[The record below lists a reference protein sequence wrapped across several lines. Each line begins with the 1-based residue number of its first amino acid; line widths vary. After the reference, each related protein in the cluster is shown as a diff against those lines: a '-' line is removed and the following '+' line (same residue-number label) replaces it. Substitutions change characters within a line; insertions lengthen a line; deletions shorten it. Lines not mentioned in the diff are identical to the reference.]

1 MVSLRSDLAGAGGRT
16 TTSVNIPAQLGLFAV
31 CALLFVSALSL
42 RAADPNEL
50 LNGFLTTQKGV
61 KTWSADFLQT
71 RTSKSFARPL
81 TASGRVWFSAPNKF
95 HWELGQPAQ
104 TIAVRTADEMLVIY
118 PRLKRVEKYPLN
130 EKAAGQWKDMLA
142 LLEAGFP
149 TDRVELESR
158 FKIGEVRVV
167 NDLAEVNLEPKSSS
181 ARKMMPRFTIG
192 FSPNDFSL
200 RATEMQFADGSTMR
214 NDFKSGRI
222 NETLDSELF
231 APKIESDYK
240 LIEPLKK

>member
-1 MVSLRSDLAGAGGRT
+1 MVSLRSDLAGARRRAT
-16 TTSVNIPAQLGLFAV
+16 TAVSIPAWLGLFVVLAF
-31 CALLFVSALSL
+31 LFASALSS

-50 LNGFLTTQKGV
+50 LNGFLATQKSV

-71 RTSKSFARPL
+71 RTSKSFAKPL
-81 TASGRVWFSAPNKF
+81 RASGRVWFSAPNKF
-95 HWELGQPAQ
+95 RWELGQPAQ
-104 TIAVRTADEMLVIY
+104 TIAIRTVDEMLVIY

-149 TDRVELESR
+149 TDRAELESR
-158 FKIGEVRVV
+158 FKIGEVLIV
-167 NDLAEVNLEPKSSS
+167 NDLAEVNLEPKASS

-192 FSPNDFSL
+192 FSPKDFSL

-214 NDFKSGRI
+214 NDFKEGKI
-222 NETLDSELF
+222 NETLDNILF

-240 LIEPLKK
+240 VIEPLKK